1 MSDAYKALVRQFV
14 ETIWNE
20 GRFDE
25 AGAFFAEDFVDHNPV
40 MPELPP
46 GIEGARM
53 VFSTYMRA
61 FPDLRFTVHD
71 IIVEGDRVAWRWN
84 SRGTHLDAFMGMPA
98 SGKQIAT
105 HGVEIYRIVNDKI
118 AERWGSF
125 DIAGMLMQIGWTL
138 MPPAGTG
145 SA

>member
-1 MSDAYKALVRQFV
+1 MDDAHKALVRQFV

-25 AGAFFAEDFVDHNPV
+25 AQGFFADDFVDHNPV
-40 MPELPP
+40 MPGLPA
-46 GIEGARM
+46 GVEGARL

-84 SRGTHLDAFMGMPA
+84 SRGTHLDEFMGVPA
-98 SGKQIAT
+98 SGRQIAT
-105 HGVEIYRIVNDKI
+105 HGVEVYRIVSGKI

-125 DIAGMLMQIGWTL
+125 DTAAMLIQIGWKL
-138 MPPAGTG
+138 IPPVA
-145 SA
+145 AEPA